1 MLQIKDFTNL
11 RFVSEAFVFGEA
23 GAMLSDREKLILH
36 FVSVIT
42 IAKMTNMPN
51 YEQMLETMIEEVRKN
66 RCRSLNDDDIAVLL
80 KEVNEEMI
88 CGKIMFQ
95 HLVED
100 QISSDACPVF
110 DGTGRMV
117 QKSDDTEP
125 CITCGKSKKDHNFK
139 EMSDCE
145 WSMTGKRP
153 NTNTKPKIFRW
164 EDMR

>member
-1 MLQIKDFTNL
+1 MSSSYQASKLQIKDFTNL

-23 GAMLSDREKLILH
+23 GAMLSDREKFVLH
-36 FVSVIT
+36 FVSTMTISKIT
-42 IAKMTNMPN
+42 
-51 YEQMLETMIEEVRKN
+51 RH
-66 RCRSLNDDDIAVLL
+66 RCRSIAPEDVEDIL
-80 KEVNEEMI
+80 EEINEEMI

-95 HLVED
+95 HLMGD

-110 DGTGRMV
+110 DGTGKV
-117 QKSDDTEP
+117 VHKSDVTEP
-125 CITCGKSKKDHNFK
+125 CIACGKPKKDHNFK

-164 EDMR
+164 RDMR